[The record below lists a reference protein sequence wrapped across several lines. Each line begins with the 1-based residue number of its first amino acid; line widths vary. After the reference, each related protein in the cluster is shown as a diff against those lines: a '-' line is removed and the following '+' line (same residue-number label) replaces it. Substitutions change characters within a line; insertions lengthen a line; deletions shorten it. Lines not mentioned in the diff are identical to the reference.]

1 MTVAKNQKHT
11 TDHPCGVCQGY
22 ESGKRGSGER
32 CWGFTSED
40 DKYVYCSRDDHAGGL
55 QMNASAQ
62 AYRHYMVG
70 KCDCGTNHTGSF
82 TAPAP
87 SSHRNGKSAS
97 ATKQPLDDPV
107 AVYKYGEGS
116 NAFEVVRFEPK
127 DFRQRRM
134 VDGKYIW
141 NLDGITRS
149 LYHQKEVEAAG
160 INEPIYVGEG
170 EKDTHTLEAL
180 GLVATT

>member
-1 MTVAKNQKHT
+1 MSIPKSQKHT

-82 TAPAP
+82 EYMSKVYP
-87 SSHRNGKSAS
+87 SQRTIACLLFFSSAF
-97 ATKQPLDDPV
+97 L
-107 AVYKYGEGS
+107 
-116 NAFEVVRFEPK
+116 
-127 DFRQRRM
+127 
-134 VDGKYIW
+134 
-141 NLDGITRS
+141 S
-149 LYHQKEVEAAG
+149 LCIENVPFKWKVKGMH
-160 INEPIYVGEG
+160 
-170 EKDTHTLEAL
+170 
-180 GLVATT
+180 